1 MTNTSEFNLFSVAI
15 GICSPWTIDKTELI
29 PSQKREGRLELH
41 IYVSFPKGSKFPC
54 PICGDEYT
62 AYDTRERLWR
72 HLNFFQYR
80 CYIHANV
87 PMIECSK
94 DGVKTV
100 DVPWGRE
107 KSGFTLM
114 MG

>member
-1 MTNTSEFNLFSVAI
+1 MTAEN
-15 GICSPWTIDKTELI
+15 
-29 PSQKREGRLELH
+29 R
-41 IYVSFPKGSKFPC
+41 IYVSFPKGSKFSC